1 MRMQCKPGKDEKTKR
16 LNDINDI
23 KLFDSILFDS
33 ITKIEKFQI
42 GKMKKKAKS
51 QNIKIFHGNT
61 K

>member
-16 LNDINDI
+16 LNDI

-42 GKMKKKAKS
+42 GKMKKMSKS
-51 QNIKIFHGNT
+51 QNFTITYNK
-61 K
+61 

>member
-16 LNDINDI
+16 LNDI

-42 GKMKKKAKS
+42 GKMKKMSKS
-51 QNIKIFHGNT
+51 QNFTINT
-61 K
+61 TTNKTIN